1 MNNHEQSLNYL
12 KKCQKLNGGYYSIE
26 DFDSKT
32 VLFAA
37 TSKTGPVQL
46 PRTLVEEWLQALD
59 DGQIHTKMTPREMRE
74 KVLSLNSMW
83 ARQLHSFETHLSAV
97 VHTIAHWQQVAK
109 DMNS

>member
-1 MNNHEQSLNYL
+1 MDNHEQSLNYL
-12 KKCQKLNGGYYSIE
+12 KKCQNLNGGYYSVE

-32 VLFAA
+32 ILFAA
-37 TSKTGPVQL
+37 TRKTGPVQL

-59 DGQIHTKMTPREMRE
+59 DGLINTGMTPREMRKE
-74 KVLSLNSMW
+74 VSLKSMW

-109 DMNS
+109 ETNS